1 MLVDSMHLEQRLC
14 QIDSS
19 CRNLHGDAPSL
30 KWLAYTS
37 TLAPR
42 CRSRKGASIPLSLR
56 TVARRRPAA
65 FSGALTF
72 NVHDAPFSAMFNNVL
87 CLPADGFELRP
98 IGDQPVL

>member
-1 MLVDSMHLEQRLC
+1 MTQRRELPRPVMRAPTGFHADQARLEIGEEAQHVLALELLAQTHPPMLVDSMHLEQRLC

-42 CRSRKGASIPLSLR
+42 CRSRKGASIPLIQR
-56 TVARRRPAA
+56 
-65 FSGALTF
+65 
-72 NVHDAPFSAMFNNVL
+72 
-87 CLPADGFELRP
+87 
-98 IGDQPVL
+98 